1 MWCVGVDGDDVVAV
15 RSTPPGDGPR
25 NHACSP
31 LADRSARGP
40 GREVIGSRSAF
51 DTALDEW
58 KTLTAAA
65 LVGIAAT
72 ALEMGVEYVL
82 ARHQFGVPVGSFQAV
97 QHGLA
102 DLPALIDGSRL
113 LTHKAAWAADRPEPG
128 VCDVGDNDITDPT
141 RAGVDGLCLLR
152 RCRHSGDRS
161 QPALSRRLRL
171 LRRVRHPALLPP
183 GPGLVTGLRRPRS
196 ASACGWPIAC
206 SARSRRADMEF
217 SLPPDVEDYRLEIKE
232 LVARH
237 VTPEVIDR
245 QHRTGTFNSPELN
258 RALAERGFLERAV
271 PGLGKGDPIELWVLF
286 NELEKAGAPYDGISV
301 AVMVAGV
308 VNHTGT
314 EWQKK
319 QVLPSILAG
328 EALVCMGY
336 SEPDYGSDLA
346 SITTKAER
354 DGDEWVIN
362 GAKMWTTMA
371 HVAKW
376 LILLTR
382 SDPTLPKHKGLTMF
396 ILPMDTPGISV
407 EPVYTMGTEHTN
419 ATFYDNV
426 RVGQRMGARRG
437 QRWVADHGGGP
448 RLRARRHGR
457 HQSGRAPPPPF

>member
-1 MWCVGVDGDDVVAV
+1 
-15 RSTPPGDGPR
+15 
-25 NHACSP
+25 
-31 LADRSARGP
+31 
-40 GREVIGSRSAF
+40 
-51 DTALDEW
+51 
-58 KTLTAAA
+58 
-65 LVGIAAT
+65 
-72 ALEMGVEYVL
+72 
-82 ARHQFGVPVGSFQAV
+82 
-97 QHGLA
+97 
-102 DLPALIDGSRL
+102 
-113 LTHKAAWAADRPEPG
+113 
-128 VCDVGDNDITDPT
+128 
-141 RAGVDGLCLLR
+141 
-152 RCRHSGDRS
+152 
-161 QPALSRRLRL
+161 
-171 LRRVRHPALLPP
+171 
-183 GPGLVTGLRRPRS
+183 
-196 ASACGWPIAC
+196 
-206 SARSRRADMEF
+206 MEF
-217 SLPPDVEDYRLEIKE
+217 SLPPDVEDYRREIKE
-232 LVARH
+232 LVARY

-258 RALAERGFLERAV
+258 LALAERGFLERAV

-308 VNHTGT
+308 VNHSGT

-382 SDPTLPKHKGLTMF
+382 TDPNLPKHKGLTMF

-407 EPVYTMGTEHTN
+407 EPVYTMATEHTN

-426 RVGQRMGARRG
+426 RVGQEWVLGEVNGGWRTMGVALAFERGVMGGTNPAVPLLRHFDDWATRSGAIADPISREHMARVAIDNQVAALLTQRAAWIAASGGLPGLEGSMTKVFASEAYRKASAWFQAAAAAEGLLQFHQPGAAADGYIDYDARHSVVSTIYGGTSEINRNNIAERHLGLPKARR
-437 QRWVADHGGGP
+437 
-448 RLRARRHGR
+448 
-457 HQSGRAPPPPF
+457 